1 MTSKADVT
9 TNMWASAKK
18 PKKKKVDDNE
28 DFKEV
33 KGIRTRQAM
42 ESHLMEKLKINS
54 KHMAGGDKVSL
65 RNLQEN
71 EAKGRISNNDKPQDD
86 IWIRIIERTR
96 DQIVKERQ
104 EEIKKYEALAADNK
118 EEYERK
124 ASFGE
129 EYQETEEMIG
139 KLQEANEEAAPDDG
153 EPSGKKK
160 YKY

>member
-9 TNMWASAKK
+9 NMWASSKKK
-18 PKKKKVDDNE
+18 PKKKVDEND

-33 KGIRTRQAM
+33 KGVKTRQAM
-42 ESHLMEKLKINS
+42 EAHLMEKLKINS

-65 RNLQEN
+65 KNLQDN

-96 DQIVKERQ
+96 DQIAKERG
-104 EEIKKYEALAADNK
+104 EEIKKFEALAADNK

-124 ASFGE
+124 ASIGE
-129 EYQETEEMIG
+129 EYQETEEIMQQ
-139 KLQEANEEAAPDDG
+139 L
-153 EPSGKKK
+153 
-160 YKY
+160 

>member
-1 MTSKADVT
+1 
-9 TNMWASAKK
+9 
-18 PKKKKVDDNE
+18 
-28 DFKEV
+28 
-33 KGIRTRQAM
+33 
-42 ESHLMEKLKINS
+42 MEKLKINS

-65 RNLQEN
+65 RNLQDN
-71 EAKGRISNNDKPQDD
+71 EAKGRISSNDKPQDD

-129 EYQETEEMIG
+129 EYQETEEIMQ
-139 KLQEANEEAAPDDG
+139 KLQEANEGAAPGDG